1 MLYFFDNQEKLLG
14 YIDNESSLSVIQTE
28 PLRGVIVLEASVIDG
43 YSELLEA
50 STYVGHVDAVNDDS
64 FQLYR
69 IKSISLGDGNVGAKI
84 SAQHVVF
91 DELSSRDIIRKVS
104 FNGLNMS
111 AAFMEIL
118 KESRWKLG
126 ECNVNKSVNLSA
138 KNTNVSN
145 LITTLINKYSIELRY
160 RLKFANN
167 KIIGR
172 FIDVFENRGRN
183 THKRYAYGH
192 NALSVVKEVD
202 SNNLYTAIIPHG
214 KEIEQS
220 EEERKAKKEK
230 QKLDITKVAWS
241 KLNGNYVDKK
251 IGEDTLE
258 LKELSQIYGFSDGS
272 PRTMFKNYDIDD
284 ENELIK
290 TAYEDLVN
298 LARPKVQFSAKIED
312 LGELDI
318 GDSIVIIRSDL
329 GIYYRTRVIEIK
341 RNLIEYGLSEL
352 VLGDNLD
359 LKNPQKSTNR
369 LSKQISDLETQI
381 NNINVETNKVK
392 DSLKDTSFLDDLK
405 KQLKDGMYD
414 HDSYNYFLKK
424 GNEYGLP
431 PGFYAFNKPID
442 QNPTSGIWMN
452 GGKMAIANKRNA
464 DGTLNW
470 STWLNGEGI
479 IADYITAG
487 ILQGGKVRWNLEDG
501 TFLIGNS
508 ISDYSFYW
516 DGSTLHMK
524 DVDIDLTNNSV
535 VKNMNQN
542 IDKNNEDIKKA
553 NDVITQT
560 QTSVQIL
567 KDSISSKVSKT
578 EILSDKEIQN
588 ALKGRDGADGANG
601 SNFTWNLLKK
611 SNVKVENS
619 NYIIAIYDLAEKP
632 VVGETYT
639 CTLWGNLA
647 KEKTNFWFYNSGGSI
662 YLGTPKKI
670 KDGMYQSTFKW
681 TNSVKL
687 SDGRTLKA
695 DDSRLYVFANPVSV
709 SGVTS
714 KIDKIKLEK
723 GVNNNPVWSP
733 HYSEIKGDKGEQGL
747 RGLQGLQGKDGKDGL
762 KGVPGKDGVSSYT
775 HIAYSNSQDGSKDFS
790 TNNPNR
796 EYIGI
801 YVDSN
806 KTDSENYKAYK
817 WSKIKGL
824 DGKDGIAGKNGVG
837 IKSTNISYSLSDS
850 ETKEPT
856 NWTKA
861 VPNLI
866 KGKYLWTKTV
876 WSYTDNTSET
886 GYTKTYIAKDGNTGK
901 DGIAGK
907 DGVGIKSTSITYAK
921 SKSGTNP
928 PTSGWISNVPSTNPG
943 DFLWTKTVWNYTDNT
958 SETGYSVSKIGKDG
972 TQGIP
977 GKAGADGKTPYFH
990 IAYSNSQDG
999 SKDFSTTDSKRD
1011 YIGTYT
1017 DFSKADSADY
1027 KKYSWSKIKG
1037 EFEGEIGGR
1046 NLIRNSDKITGW
1058 IKYDGGNHTVND
1070 VFMEEFNIQGQRI
1083 KSDAGDATELLK
1095 SHVGLDVD
1103 DLVVG
1108 KTYTFSVYVKNNRD
1122 VPAQLRIN
1130 GFNWNFTYELNA
1142 NECKRFVVTGKRVNM
1157 EGYWKN
1163 RIQLQLRSAD
1173 KSQFVDMTVS
1183 RPQLEEGD
1191 VATSWGKNPSDF
1203 EDATKIVRN
1212 EFESFR
1218 NQTDKALT
1226 DKVSI
1231 KSYNANNQQIQQ
1243 QISNVTQTANSITQ
1257 RVSNIDSRTSDLAT
1271 KYSQIQQTANGIA
1284 STVSSVQGS
1293 ISKLKAD
1300 ASFQKAL
1307 TDQNYTDLRSRI
1319 SSIKQTT
1326 DSITL
1331 TVSSKLGKTEVQS
1344 LIKQTVDNITI
1355 KASQIDFSGNVS
1367 ITGEL
1372 RTKYYSGNTA
1382 LWMKNDSL
1390 KAYEDNTYNN
1400 EIGYFGGRAWSDE
1413 AYPYH
1418 LSISH
1423 GMDYHTTISYEGSS
1437 NYHPY
1442 ILFDAYN
1449 NVDPSFVD
1457 SSGNATIRKHQ
1468 YDPVGGIKYMM
1479 RELHTERNYF
1489 TDKVFHQDHVWVQRD
1504 LYFGNGVGI
1513 ERAGRDD
1520 YVAFGKM
1527 SQVGG
1532 VATGGLKF
1540 MSNGRVYTEGSVF
1553 VNNEIRWNANYPIFF
1568 GNGYGVQLTNSYI
1581 AIGRITSDG
1590 TVTDGIY
1597 IQGTELRALR
1607 DNKLGA
1613 TLN

>member
-1 MLYFFDNQEKLLG
+1 MLKLLDNTEKIKREIETLEDPCWHEKL
-14 YIDNESSLSVIQTE
+14 
-28 PLRGVIVLEASVIDG
+28 
-43 YSELLEA
+43 
-50 STYVGHVDAVNDDS
+50 
-64 FQLYR
+64 
-69 IKSISLGDGNVGAKI
+69 
-84 SAQHVVF
+84 
-91 DELSSRDIIRKVS
+91 
-104 FNGLNMS
+104 NGLNVLE
-111 AAFMEIL
+111 F
-118 KESRWKLG
+118 
-126 ECNVNKSVNLSA
+126 
-138 KNTNVSN
+138 
-145 LITTLINKYSIELRY
+145 TTLDRDIKNKDRVVFQDELGIWHEFIVESIDDTHEDVFVYCEDSFYETRGDYIDDRRFVNANFSTVANAVMSHTRWNFKISGDLGKGTVNFYRTSVKSAVFEDMQNKFDFEIKTYVEITNSRISQRVIELRKQ
-160 RLKFANN
+160 RGHDNGK
-167 KIIGR
+167 R
-172 FIDVFENRGRN
+172 FTYDKDIDSISRTIDSTEFC
-183 THKRYAYGH
+183 TALYAYGKGEETE
-192 NALSVVKEVD
+192 NGGYGRRIDISKVNDGKKYVE
-202 SNNLYTAIIPHG
+202 NL
-214 KEIEQS
+214 
-220 EEERKAKKEK
+220 KAKEQFGKYVNGKREHIFATYIFEDIDDRK
-230 QKLDITKVAWS
+230 KL
-241 KLNGNYVDKK
+241 
-251 IGEDTLE
+251 LE
-258 LKELSQIYGFSDGS
+258 QAKAKLKELSEFKVTYKCDVLVLNKLLEDRQHEGIELGDTVAIIDKDINIRIRARVVERKSYLNSTKPDEIVLGNFIEDYATQQAKIKSDLKSISNTINEQGQAITDLKNFDYYASIVQELNDRINATGGYVYISKDGQGLITYDKPIDKNPTKAIQLRGGAIRIANSKKSDGS
-272 PRTMFKNYDIDD
+272 WNWTTFGTGDGF
-284 ENELIK
+284 
-290 TAYEDLVN
+290 TAD
-298 LARPKVQFSAKIED
+298 KI
-312 LGELDI
+312 I
-318 GDSIVIIRSDL
+318 
-329 GIYYRTRVIEIK
+329 
-341 RNLIEYGLSEL
+341 
-352 VLGDNLD
+352 
-359 LKNPQKSTNR
+359 
-369 LSKQISDLETQI
+369 
-381 NNINVETNKVK
+381 
-392 DSLKDTSFLDDLK
+392 
-405 KQLKDGMYD
+405 
-414 HDSYNYFLKK
+414 
-424 GNEYGLP
+424 
-431 PGFYAFNKPID
+431 
-442 QNPTSGIWMN
+442 
-452 GGKMAIANKRNA
+452 
-464 DGTLNW
+464 
-470 STWLNGEGI
+470 
-479 IADYITAG
+479 AG

-508 ISDYSFYW
+508 INDYSFYW
-516 DGSTLHMK
+516 DGSTLHVK

-553 NDVITQT
+553 NDAITQT
-560 QTSVQIL
+560 QTSVQVL

-601 SNFTWNLLKK
+601 SNFTWNMLLK
-611 SNVKVENS
+611 SNVGVENDKY
-619 NYIIAIYDLAEKP
+619 NINNYDLSGDF
-632 VVGETYT
+632 VVGEDYT
-639 CTLWGNLA
+639 LTIWGKLG
-647 KEKTNFWFYNSGGSI
+647 EDRTRFDFYNSESYVRLEGATEISQGVYSV
-662 YLGTPKKI
+662 
-670 KDGMYQSTFKW
+670 SFKW
-681 TNSVKL
+681 KDTREYNGVVHKGDNSKL
-687 SDGRTLKA
+687 LVYAYPSSGKST
-695 DDSRLYVFANPVSV
+695 SR
-709 SGVTS
+709 
-714 KIDKIKLEK
+714 IDKIKLEK
-723 GVNNNPVWSP
+723 GTNTNPVWSP
-733 HYSEIKGDKGEQGL
+733 HYSEIKGEKGDKGEQGI
-747 RGLQGLQGKDGKDGL
+747 RGLQGKDGRDGIQ
-762 KGVPGKDGVSSYT
+762 GKDGVSSFT
-775 HIAYSNSQDGSKDFS
+775 HIAYSNSADGSKDFS
-790 TNNPNR
+790 TSNSNR

-806 KTDSENYKAYK
+806 KTDSEDYKSYK

-824 DGKDGIAGKNGVG
+824 DGKN
-837 IKSTNISYSLSDS
+837 
-850 ETKEPT
+850 
-856 NWTKA
+856 
-861 VPNLI
+861 
-866 KGKYLWTKTV
+866 
-876 WSYTDNTSET
+876 
-886 GYTKTYIAKDGNTGK
+886 
-901 DGIAGK
+901 
-907 DGVGIKSTSITYAK
+907 
-921 SKSGTNP
+921 
-928 PTSGWISNVPSTNPG
+928 
-943 DFLWTKTVWNYTDNT
+943 
-958 SETGYSVSKIGKDG
+958 
-972 TQGIP
+972 GIP
-977 GKAGADGKTPYFH
+977 GKAGADGKTPYLH

-999 SKDFSTTDSKRD
+999 SKDFSITDSNRD

-1017 DFSKADSADY
+1017 DFSKADSTDY

-1046 NLIRNSDKITGW
+1046 NLIRNSDKITDW
-1058 IKYDGGNHTVND
+1058 TKYDGGNHLITD
-1070 VFMEEFNIQGQRI
+1070 EYMEEFNIQGYRV
-1083 KSDAGDATELLK
+1083 KSDAANATDFIK
-1095 SHVGLDVD
+1095 TYVNFYVD
-1103 DLVVG
+1103 DLVAG

-1122 VPAQLRIN
+1122 VSAQLRVN
-1130 GFNWNFTYELNA
+1130 GFNWYFAYELNA
-1142 NECKRFVVTGKRVNM
+1142 NECKRFVITGKRDSM
-1157 EGYWKN
+1157 DGYWKN
-1163 RIQLQLRSAD
+1163 RIQFQLRSAN
-1173 KSQFVDMTVS
+1173 KAQFVDMTVS

-1191 VATSWGKNPSDF
+1191 VATSWKPNPLDLISETQTVKRTF
-1203 EDATKIVRN
+1203 EAYK
-1212 EFESFR
+1212 E
-1218 NQTDKALT
+1218 QTEKALT

-1231 KSYNANNQQIQQ
+1231 KSYNANNKQIQQ

-1300 ASFQKAL
+1300 TSFQKAL

-1489 TDKVFHQDHVWVQRD
+1489 TDKVFHQDHVWVQKD

-1553 VNNEIRWNANYPIFF
+1553 VNNEIRWNGNYPIFF
-1568 GNGYGVQLTNSYI
+1568 GNGYGIQLTSSYI

-1590 TVTDGIY
+1590 TVRDGIY

>member
-138 KNTNVSN
+138 ENTNVSN

-359 LKNPQKSTNR
+359 LKNPQKSTNKI
-369 LSKQISDLETQI
+369 SKQISDLETQI

-392 DSLKDTSFLDDLK
+392 DSIKDTSFLDDLR

-452 GGKMAIANKRNA
+452 GGEMAIANKRNA

-588 ALKGRDGADGANG
+588 ALKGRDGADGKTPYFHTAWANKLEETTQEWTSKEYGFYNTNEFVLGPDITEFIDKYGLNRKYKIEFDIKSKDVTKRNIINVYPHMG
-601 SNFTWNLLKK
+601 SGTKYNGFRGSYT
-611 SNVKVENS
+611 VTTE
-619 NYIIAIYDLAEKP
+619 YQHCIIDNITFSL
-632 VVGETYT
+632 
-639 CTLWGNLA
+639 
-647 KEKTNFWFYNSGGSI
+647 EKTNPQANTCIAAYGN
-662 YLGTPKKI
+662 YGTGNVPVMKNVKI
-670 KDGMYQSTFKW
+670 TAKEAMIDFSTSK
-681 TNSVKL
+681 
-687 SDGRTLKA
+687 SDGKA
-695 DDSRLYVFANPVSV
+695 YIGTYTDYVKEDSTDYKKYAWVLV
-709 SGVTS
+709 
-714 KIDKIKLEK
+714 
-723 GVNNNPVWSP
+723 
-733 HYSEIKGDKGEQGL
+733 KGERGL
-747 RGLQGLQGKDGKDGL
+747 RGLQGKDGRNGL
-762 KGVPGKDGVSSYT
+762 QGKDGVSSFT
-775 HIAYSNSQDGSKDFS
+775 HIAYSNSADGSKDFS
-790 TNNPNR
+790 ANNPNR

-806 KTDSENYKAYK
+806 KTDSEDYKSYK

-824 DGKDGIAGKNGVG
+824 DGKNGIA
-837 IKSTNISYSLSDS
+837 
-850 ETKEPT
+850 
-856 NWTKA
+856 
-861 VPNLI
+861 
-866 KGKYLWTKTV
+866 
-876 WSYTDNTSET
+876 
-886 GYTKTYIAKDGNTGK
+886 
-901 DGIAGK
+901 
-907 DGVGIKSTSITYAK
+907 
-921 SKSGTNP
+921 
-928 PTSGWISNVPSTNPG
+928 
-943 DFLWTKTVWNYTDNT
+943 
-958 SETGYSVSKIGKDG
+958 
-972 TQGIP
+972 
-977 GKAGADGKTPYFH
+977 GKAGADGKTPYLH
-990 IAYSNSQDG
+990 IAYSNSADG
-999 SKDFSTTDSKRD
+999 SKDFNVNDSNRD
-1011 YIGTYT
+1011 YIGQYT
-1017 DFSKADSADY
+1017 DFEKADSTDY

-1037 EFEGEIGGR
+1037 EFEGEIGAR
-1046 NLIRNSDKITGW
+1046 N
-1058 IKYDGGNHTVND
+1058 Y
-1070 VFMEEFNIQGQRI
+1070 
-1083 KSDAGDATELLK
+1083 LLK
-1095 SHVGLDVD
+1095 SGEKISNTNYLIAKY
-1103 DLVVG
+1103 DLSEKPVVG
-1108 KTYTFSVYVKNNRD
+1108 ETYTCTIWGSLGKGKTLFGIYNSNGSINLGYMDNIKDGVYRRTFKWANLVKLSDGSIFKAND
-1122 VPAQLRIN
+1122 TQLWVYALYMN
-1130 GFNWNFTYELNA
+1130 
-1142 NECKRFVVTGKRVNM
+1142 VTGVTSTIDRIKLEKGTAGTDWTPAPEDLISETQTVKR
-1157 EGYWKN
+1157 
-1163 RIQLQLRSAD
+1163 
-1173 KSQFVDMTVS
+1173 T
-1183 RPQLEEGD
+1183 
-1191 VATSWGKNPSDF
+1191 F
-1203 EDATKIVRN
+1203 EAYK
-1212 EFESFR
+1212 E
-1218 NQTDKALT
+1218 QTEKALT

-1231 KSYNANNQQIQQ
+1231 TSYNANNQQIQQ

-1257 RVSNIDSRTSDLAT
+1257 RVSNIDKRTSDLAT
-1271 KYSQIQQTANGIA
+1271 KYSQVKQTANGIA

-1489 TDKVFHQDHVWVQRD
+1489 TDKVFHQDHVWVQKD

-1527 SQVGG
+1527 SQVGV

-1597 IQGTELRALR
+1597 IEGTELRALR

>member
-1 MLYFFDNQEKLLG
+1 MLYFFNNQEKLLG

-69 IKSISLGDGNVGAKI
+69 IKSISLGDENVGAKI
-84 SAQHVVF
+84 TAQHVVF
-91 DELSSRDIIRKVS
+91 DELSSRDIIRKIS
-104 FNGLNMS
+104 LIDLNMS

-118 KESRWKLG
+118 KNSRWKLG
-126 ECNVNKSVNLSA
+126 ECNVNKRVNLA
-138 KNTNVSN
+138 AENTNVSN

-160 RLKFANN
+160 RLKFSNN

-272 PRTMFKNYDIDD
+272 PRTIFKNYDIDD

-392 DSLKDTSFLDDLK
+392 DSLKDTSFLDDLR

-424 GNEYGLP
+424 SNEYGLP

-508 ISDYSFYW
+508 INDYSFYW
-516 DGSTLHMK
+516 DGSTLHMR
-524 DVDIDLTNNSV
+524 DVDIDLTNNST
-535 VKNMNQN
+535 VKG
-542 IDKNNEDIKKA
+542 ISESVDKNNADIKEA
-553 NDVITQT
+553 NEVISQT
-560 QTSVQIL
+560 QTSVQML

-588 ALKGRDGADGANG
+588 ALKGRDGTNG

-619 NYIIAIYDLAEKP
+619 NYLIARYDLAEKP

-639 CTLWGNLA
+639 LTIWGNLGEGKQYFYA
-647 KEKTNFWFYNSGGSI
+647 YNSNDYINLIALTEVEKGI
-662 YLGTPKKI
+662 YTG
-670 KDGMYQSTFKW
+670 QFKW
-681 TNSVKL
+681 RDTLTYGGQTRTADNSKL
-687 SDGRTLKA
+687 FIF
-695 DDSRLYVFANPVSV
+695 VFKQNVISE
-709 SGVTS
+709 STI
-714 KIDKIKLEK
+714 KKIKLEK
-723 GVNNNPVWSP
+723 GVNTNPVWSP
-733 HYSEIKGDKGEQGL
+733 HYSEMKGEKGDKGEQGI
-747 RGLQGLQGKDGKDGL
+747 RGLQGRDGRDGIQ
-762 KGVPGKDGVSSYT
+762 GKDGVSSFT
-775 HIAYSNSQDGSKDFS
+775 HIAYANSIDGSKDFS
-790 TNNPNR
+790 VSNSNR

-801 YVDSN
+801 YVDDK
-806 KTDSENYKAYK
+806 KTDSENYKSYK
-817 WSKIKGL
+817 WSKIKGI
-824 DGKDGIAGKNGVG
+824 DGKN
-837 IKSTNISYSLSDS
+837 
-850 ETKEPT
+850 
-856 NWTKA
+856 
-861 VPNLI
+861 
-866 KGKYLWTKTV
+866 
-876 WSYTDNTSET
+876 
-886 GYTKTYIAKDGNTGK
+886 
-901 DGIAGK
+901 
-907 DGVGIKSTSITYAK
+907 
-921 SKSGTNP
+921 
-928 PTSGWISNVPSTNPG
+928 
-943 DFLWTKTVWNYTDNT
+943 
-958 SETGYSVSKIGKDG
+958 
-972 TQGIP
+972 GIP
-977 GKAGADGKTPYFH
+977 GKAGADGKTPYLH
-990 IAYSNSQDG
+990 IAYSNSADG
-999 SKDFSTTDSKRD
+999 SKDFNVNDSNRD
-1011 YIGTYT
+1011 YIGQYT
-1017 DFSKADSADY
+1017 DFEKADSSDY

-1046 NLIRNSDKITGW
+1046 NYLLNSGISVTNADYPLISYKLSEKPIVGEDYTLTIWGKLGDGKKGFRAFNSGGYVPLGGYSKKLKEGLYQISFKWENDKYGHVADDSELTIYP
-1058 IKYDGGNHTVND
+1058 YDGSVKVESTINKIKFEKGNAGTDWTPAPEDLISETQTVKRT
-1070 VFMEEFNIQGQRI
+1070 FEAYKEQ
-1083 KSDAGDATELLK
+1083 TE
-1095 SHVGLDVD
+1095 
-1103 DLVVG
+1103 
-1108 KTYTFSVYVKNNRD
+1108 
-1122 VPAQLRIN
+1122 
-1130 GFNWNFTYELNA
+1130 
-1142 NECKRFVVTGKRVNM
+1142 
-1157 EGYWKN
+1157 
-1163 RIQLQLRSAD
+1163 
-1173 KSQFVDMTVS
+1173 
-1183 RPQLEEGD
+1183 
-1191 VATSWGKNPSDF
+1191 
-1203 EDATKIVRN
+1203 
-1212 EFESFR
+1212 
-1218 NQTDKALT
+1218 KALT

-1231 KSYNANNQQIQQ
+1231 TSYNANNQQIQQ

-1257 RVSNIDSRTSDLAT
+1257 RVSNIDKRTSDLAT
-1271 KYSQIQQTANGIA
+1271 KYSQ
-1284 STVSSVQGS
+1284 V
-1293 ISKLKAD
+1293 
-1300 ASFQKAL
+1300 
-1307 TDQNYTDLRSRI
+1307 
-1319 SSIKQTT
+1319 KQTT
-1326 DSITL
+1326 DSISS

-1390 KAYEDNTYNN
+1390 KAYEDNAHNG
-1400 EIGYFGGRAWSDE
+1400 EIGYFGGRKWSGE

-1442 ILFDAYN
+1442 IIFDAYN

-1457 SSGNATIRKHQ
+1457 SNGNETIGKHQ

-1489 TDKVFHQDHVWVQRD
+1489 RDKVFHQDHVWVQKD

-1553 VNNEIRWNANYPIFF
+1553 VNNEIRWNGNYPIFF
-1568 GNGYGVQLTNSYI
+1568 GNGYGIQLTSSYI

-1590 TVTDGIY
+1590 TVRDGIY
-1597 IQGTELRALR
+1597 IQGNELRALR

>member
-138 KNTNVSN
+138 ENTNVSN

-392 DSLKDTSFLDDLK
+392 DSIKDTSFLDDLR

-452 GGKMAIANKRNA
+452 GGEMAIANKRNA

-508 ISDYSFYW
+508 ISDYSFCW

-601 SNFTWNLLKK
+601 SNFTWNMLLK
-611 SNVKVENS
+611 SNVVVENDKYNIS
-619 NYIIAIYDLAEKP
+619 NYDLSGDF
-632 VVGETYT
+632 VVGEDYT
-639 CTLWGNLA
+639 LTIWGKLG
-647 KEKTNFWFYNSGGSI
+647 EDRTRFDFYNSES
-662 YLGTPKKI
+662 YVRLEGTTEI
-670 KDGMYQSTFKW
+670 SQGVYSVSFKW
-681 TNSVKL
+681 KDTREYNGVVHKGDNSKL
-687 SDGRTLKA
+687 LVYAYPSDGKST
-695 DDSRLYVFANPVSV
+695 SR
-709 SGVTS
+709 
-714 KIDKIKLEK
+714 IDKIKLEK
-723 GVNNNPVWSP
+723 GINTNPVWSP
-733 HYSEIKGDKGEQGL
+733 HISEIKGEKGDRGEQGI
-747 RGLQGLQGKDGKDGL
+747 RGLQGRDGIQGKDG
-762 KGVPGKDGVSSYT
+762 VISFT
-775 HIAYSNSQDGSKDFS
+775 HIAYSNSQDGGKDFS
-790 TNNPNR
+790 TSNSNR

-824 DGKDGIAGKNGVG
+824 DGKNGIA
-837 IKSTNISYSLSDS
+837 
-850 ETKEPT
+850 
-856 NWTKA
+856 
-861 VPNLI
+861 
-866 KGKYLWTKTV
+866 
-876 WSYTDNTSET
+876 
-886 GYTKTYIAKDGNTGK
+886 
-901 DGIAGK
+901 
-907 DGVGIKSTSITYAK
+907 
-921 SKSGTNP
+921 
-928 PTSGWISNVPSTNPG
+928 
-943 DFLWTKTVWNYTDNT
+943 
-958 SETGYSVSKIGKDG
+958 
-972 TQGIP
+972 
-977 GKAGADGKTPYFH
+977 GKAGADGKTPYLH

-999 SKDFSTTDSKRD
+999 SKDFSVNDSNRD
-1011 YIGTYT
+1011 YIGQYT
-1017 DFSKADSADY
+1017 DFSKADSTDY

-1046 NLIRNSDKITGW
+1046 NLIKNSDKITGW
-1058 IKYDGGNHTVND
+1058 TKYDGGNHLITD
-1070 VFMEEFNIQGQRI
+1070 EYMEEFNIQGQRI
-1083 KSDAGDATELLK
+1083 KSDAANATDFIK
-1095 SHVGLDVD
+1095 TYVNFDVD

-1122 VPAQLRIN
+1122 VPARLRIQ
-1130 GFNWNFTYELNA
+1130 GFDWNFAYELQP
-1142 NECKRFVVTGKRVNM
+1142 NEYKRFVITGKRDNM

-1163 RIQLQLRSAD
+1163 RIQFQLRSAN
-1173 KSQFVDMTVS
+1173 KGQFVDMTVS

-1191 VATSWGKNPSDF
+1191 VATSWKPNPLDLISETQTVKRTF
-1203 EDATKIVRN
+1203 EAYK
-1212 EFESFR
+1212 E
-1218 NQTDKALT
+1218 QTDKALT

-1231 KSYNANNQQIQQ
+1231 ISYNANNKQIQQ

-1257 RVSNIDSRTSDLAT
+1257 RVSNIDKRTSDLAT
-1271 KYSQIQQTANGIA
+1271 KYSQ
-1284 STVSSVQGS
+1284 V
-1293 ISKLKAD
+1293 
-1300 ASFQKAL
+1300 
-1307 TDQNYTDLRSRI
+1307 
-1319 SSIKQTT
+1319 KQTT
-1326 DSITL
+1326 DSISS

-1489 TDKVFHQDHVWVQRD
+1489 TDKVFHQDHVWVQKD

-1520 YVAFGKM
+1520 YVVFGKM

-1597 IQGTELRALR
+1597 IEGTELRALR
-1607 DNKLGA
+1607 DNQLGV